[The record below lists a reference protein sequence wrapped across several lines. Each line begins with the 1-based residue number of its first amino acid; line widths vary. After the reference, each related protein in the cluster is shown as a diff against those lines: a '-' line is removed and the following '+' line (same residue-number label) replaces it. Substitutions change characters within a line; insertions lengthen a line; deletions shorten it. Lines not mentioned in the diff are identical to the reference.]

1 MDTDQIIENIWKQ
14 QDQIL
19 SNLNFEDI
27 AVYIF
32 LKNEYSKGNIL
43 NNFVFQYV
51 FKSYLRIDNAGWSD
65 KMKKQF
71 FILLSEK
78 QSDLKTILLKL
89 YKIPTLRGKNSIQF
103 SFATKLLHT
112 INNDSPIFDSM
123 VSKIIKMDV
132 KGNNKNEKINSCIK
146 IQNYLKDL
154 YKKLITDTKIQQVI
168 SNFRTKFSVQIKEM
182 SDKKIMSDTKILDS
196 IIWSL
201 GKNELKK

>member
-1 MDTDQIIENIWKQ
+1 MNIDQIIEIILKQ
-14 QDQIL
+14 PDEIL

-27 AVYIF
+27 AVYVF
-32 LKNEYSKGNIL
+32 LKNEYDKGNIL

-51 FKSYLRIDNAGWSD
+51 FKSYWRIDNAGWSD

-78 QSDLKTILLKL
+78 QADLKIILSEL

-123 VSKIIKMDV
+123 VGKIIKMDV
-132 KGNNKNEKINSCIK
+132 KGNNKDEKINSCIE
-146 IQNYLKDL
+146 IQNYLKES
-154 YKKLITDTKIQQVI
+154 YKKLITDAKIQQAI
-168 SNFRTKFSVQIKEM
+168 SDFRTKFGVEIKE
-182 SDKKIMSDTKILDS
+182 MSDTKILDS